1 MFCEPQAIISDCNV
15 FASATASADLPDAVG
30 PTTTI
35 KGKLSN
41 SIVFMEKKCAARET
55 TAPAAQETRAPGCPR
70 FVVATVSLIRG
81 FDWQIVQEVKAQ
93 FDIRPAER
101 RRQRLKRVRRSD

>member
-1 MFCEPQAIISDCNV
+1 MISDCNV

-41 SIVFMEKKCAARET
+41 SIVFMEKKCDARET
-55 TAPAAQETRAPGCPR
+55 TAPAAQGTRALGCPR
-70 FVVATVSLIRG
+70 FVVATISLISG
-81 FDWQIVQEVKAQ
+81 FERQIVQKVKAQ
-93 FDIRPAER
+93 FDIRSTER
-101 RRQRLKRVRRSD
+101 RRQWLKRVRRPDR